1 MQHTSDLYQTLL
13 AQRHSTEVRLS
24 IGEIGRLITKRG
36 ESITFGGTSIL
47 VGASGADSGYDE
59 SSIVSMRT
67 DIQLFSEDT
76 VTVGSCVSGEI
87 DVQMLKPAGDIPR
100 QARLVPY
107 LRLTNGIDHSEWIQ
121 KGVYYIDTRVVD
133 YDSSGIQ
140 YLSMHGY
147 DSMLKA
153 EQDYPASQLNW
164 PATDI
169 EVIEEIAA
177 FLSVPVDSRTY
188 QYIIKAYSIQYPA
201 DYSCRDVLG
210 YIASMYAGCFIMS
223 DLGELRFVPFYAIPR
238 ETRYLVTQGR
248 QAILFGG
255 DRILV

>member
-1 MQHTSDLYQTLL
+1 MQKTSDLYQTLL

-24 IGEIGRLITKRG
+24 IGESGRLITKRG
-36 ESITFGGTSIL
+36 EPITFGGTSIL

-59 SSIVSMRT
+59 SSLVSLRT
-67 DIQLFSEDT
+67 DVQLFSEDT

-87 DVQMLKPAGDIPR
+87 DVQMLKPSGDIPR

-107 LRLTNGIDHSEWIQ
+107 LRLTNGHIHSEWIQ
-121 KGVYYIDTRVVD
+121 KGVYYIDTRLVD
-133 YDSSGIQ
+133 YDHSGIQ
-140 YLSMHGY
+140 YLSLHGY

-153 EQDYPASQLNW
+153 EQDYPSSKLNW
-164 PATDI
+164 PASDI
-169 EVIEEIAA
+169 EVVEEIAT
-177 FLSVPVDSRTY
+177 FLNVPVDARTY
-188 QYIIKAYSIQYPA
+188 QYLNRSYPIQYPS

-210 YIASMYAGCFIMS
+210 YIASMYAGCFVMS
-223 DLGELRFVPFYAIPR
+223 DLGELRFVPFYDIPR

-248 QAILFGG
+248 QPILFGG